1 MSWYFLDFHPSPI
14 LHGFKKERT
23 PARIMSLLCDM
34 PTGPHSA
41 EKERLLCAPAASVD
55 YHPDDAR
62 RRHYMKEAVV
72 FMIKHSRP
80 GDFGVGSG
88 ANQVRMRLCPA
99 CYHATP
105 SRFSRCVQ
113 CWSKFIS
120 CGKFRRTEPADAETS
135 VEVPNSNVPQ
145 TMEAAAAAV
154 PATGAEED
162 EQLETMTV
170 AMEVEEQP
178 SEGEPEPDEELPDI
192 TEYPEDVS
200 VETLEERQ
208 PVLPLGR
215 NVITDPEL
223 LIAQTSMQ
231 PPYYPDKSTG
241 YCVDALRPAFAYM
254 AYCLLRT
261 MYKVWPSTSSW
272 LTMPYETMQ
281 ERFRA
286 GSRYDVLGNWPA
298 HICATDPETNISKE
312 VTDEDI
318 RACANTRGE
327 VDDPE
332 GHWLAKRFRANQVLS
347 ALTRGSIQMGY
358 TRSTFNPETYVNRG
372 QSAKQMQYS
381 CLGVLCEII
390 PKITG
395 YTQFSLI
402 RPAPT
407 GPTEFL
413 YIDPV
418 GVILTQSLRD
428 TSANTVALPI
438 DHNVQVPAKFT
449 DKVVKR
455 KIDSETN
462 PQVHAKRD
470 DLHLLRQSDFMAA
483 GQTSIMDTEV
493 TQEQRERVARP
504 SQPNPER
511 EGQRRA
517 VRNANSWVNKG
528 EKGKGKSK
536 TPAQREDERERY
548 RRKGKGKKEG
558 RGGDE
563 AGFKRVE
570 PQISEGLMEVTCT
583 LVQQLAKPGCT
594 IIVFLPG
601 IADIT
606 QLFESLA
613 PLDDVRSFGRPGVV
627 RRPDCPRLRIF
638 ALHSMV
644 PRQEQEEVFNEV
656 PKDTGHV
663 VLASNIAESSLT
675 LPSVCAVVDLALRRT
690 VQYDTRRLM
699 CCLVTTWCSQS
710 SCKQRRGR
718 AGRTM
723 PGRALCLVPRRYFES
738 ELPAFDPP
746 EMLNA
751 PLTKLY
757 LQAKQLCSTLSRV
770 SDRVQ
775 LPPDVNM
782 DISSPKALLNE
793 VVQPP
798 SLSLLDAAIQE
809 LSAVGCLTMPTEEA
823 EITPLGQIAVAL
835 PCDLRICRLLFLGCL
850 FGCPTDALAMAA
862 GLTGPDPFSTPSLL
876 VLKDQKEYV
885 QKLERSF
892 ASRRWCDHGTFSEP
906 IMMHSL
912 FKEWIRA
919 GAPRGAKALGS
930 FVRDWSIIPKKFE
943 SLTADAT
950 ELTVRFLKLLKTGR
964 PRSNLEELLSAM
976 HHKVDKGDAWLSETR
991 ARERGAFCERPLIAA
1006 VALKENTPQVSLALP
1021 LTMSYSD
1028 AVSSSAKAAAPRKG
1042 FKLVLLGDASVG
1054 KSSILLRFLHNKFSE
1069 EIATTVGAAFNTK
1082 TIESKGRQ
1090 VKFEIWDTAGQER
1103 FRSLAPMY
1111 YRGASAAIVV
1121 YDQTNAVTFD
1131 RAQEWV
1137 REVMSTSANPNI
1149 VIALAANKADMESKQ
1164 QVSWEK
1170 AERFAQ
1176 QQGLFLLDTSA
1187 MTGKNVLR
1195 LFEGIAELL
1204 PDEPFMPQQR
1214 GLQVLT
1220 TPTTTNATA
1229 ATDQKAS
1236 ARSRCPCPSRL
1247 PSARFE
1253 KEFGICTELMDLLRT
1268 SGWGNPERIFS
1279 SDVDK
1284 LRCLLAMAF
1293 SDQMLLHL
1301 NPRWAPSSG
1310 GKKRLEEQVMLAW
1323 LPRRVKE
1330 SIPRYR

>member
-1 MSWYFLDFHPSPI
+1 
-14 LHGFKKERT
+14 
-23 PARIMSLLCDM
+23 MSLLCDM

-332 GHWLAKRFRANQVLS
+332 GHWVAKRFRANQVLS

-470 DLHLLRQSDFMAA
+470 ALHLLRQSDFMAA

-548 RRKGKGKKEG
+548 RRWG
-558 RGGDE
+558 R
-563 AGFKRVE
+563 
-570 PQISEGLMEVTCT
+570 
-583 LVQQLAKPGCT
+583 
-594 IIVFLPG
+594 
-601 IADIT
+601 
-606 QLFESLA
+606 
-613 PLDDVRSFGRPGVV
+613 
-627 RRPDCPRLRIF
+627 
-638 ALHSMV
+638 
-644 PRQEQEEVFNEV
+644 
-656 PKDTGHV
+656 
-663 VLASNIAESSLT
+663 
-675 LPSVCAVVDLALRRT
+675 
-690 VQYDTRRLM
+690 
-699 CCLVTTWCSQS
+699 
-710 SCKQRRGR
+710 
-718 AGRTM
+718 
-723 PGRALCLVPRRYFES
+723 
-738 ELPAFDPP
+738 
-746 EMLNA
+746 
-751 PLTKLY
+751 
-757 LQAKQLCSTLSRV
+757 
-770 SDRVQ
+770 
-775 LPPDVNM
+775 
-782 DISSPKALLNE
+782 
-793 VVQPP
+793 
-798 SLSLLDAAIQE
+798 
-809 LSAVGCLTMPTEEA
+809 
-823 EITPLGQIAVAL
+823 
-835 PCDLRICRLLFLGCL
+835 
-850 FGCPTDALAMAA
+850 
-862 GLTGPDPFSTPSLL
+862 
-876 VLKDQKEYV
+876 
-885 QKLERSF
+885 
-892 ASRRWCDHGTFSEP
+892 DH
-906 IMMHSL
+906 
-912 FKEWIRA
+912 W
-919 GAPRGAKALGS
+919 
-930 FVRDWSIIPKKFE
+930 
-943 SLTADAT
+943 
-950 ELTVRFLKLLKTGR
+950 
-964 PRSNLEELLSAM
+964 
-976 HHKVDKGDAWLSETR
+976 
-991 ARERGAFCERPLIAA
+991 
-1006 VALKENTPQVSLALP
+1006 
-1021 LTMSYSD
+1021 
-1028 AVSSSAKAAAPRKG
+1028 
-1042 FKLVLLGDASVG
+1042 
-1054 KSSILLRFLHNKFSE
+1054 
-1069 EIATTVGAAFNTK
+1069 
-1082 TIESKGRQ
+1082 
-1090 VKFEIWDTAGQER
+1090 
-1103 FRSLAPMY
+1103 
-1111 YRGASAAIVV
+1111 
-1121 YDQTNAVTFD
+1121 
-1131 RAQEWV
+1131 
-1137 REVMSTSANPNI
+1137 
-1149 VIALAANKADMESKQ
+1149 
-1164 QVSWEK
+1164 
-1170 AERFAQ
+1170 
-1176 QQGLFLLDTSA
+1176 
-1187 MTGKNVLR
+1187 
-1195 LFEGIAELL
+1195 
-1204 PDEPFMPQQR
+1204 
-1214 GLQVLT
+1214 
-1220 TPTTTNATA
+1220 
-1229 ATDQKAS
+1229 
-1236 ARSRCPCPSRL
+1236 
-1247 PSARFE
+1247 
-1253 KEFGICTELMDLLRT
+1253 
-1268 SGWGNPERIFS
+1268 
-1279 SDVDK
+1279 
-1284 LRCLLAMAF
+1284 
-1293 SDQMLLHL
+1293 
-1301 NPRWAPSSG
+1301 
-1310 GKKRLEEQVMLAW
+1310 
-1323 LPRRVKE
+1323 
-1330 SIPRYR
+1330 